1 LNSTREMKFV
11 RSGSKTVVFSDVT
24 AEQTGMIAGR
34 LYRFSC
40 IGGQALVRWGADDA
54 TVADGGYDFAVV
66 PGAYIDVRCPPAT
79 TAFNVI
85 ESDAGSIA
93 TATLIAAA
101 IDEGV

>member
-1 LNSTREMKFV
+1 MSERELKFT

-24 AEQTGMIAGR
+24 AEQTGMIPGR
-34 LYRFSC
+34 LYCFTC

-54 TVADGGYDFAVV
+54 TAADGGYDFAVT
-66 PGAYIDVRCPPAT
+66 PGAMVFTRCPAGT

-101 IDEGV
+101 VDEGA

>member
-1 LNSTREMKFV
+1 MTRRELKFI

-24 AEQTGMIAGR
+24 AEQTGMIPGR
-34 LYRFSC
+34 LYRFTA

-54 TVADGGYDFAVV
+54 TAADGGYDFAVV
-66 PGAYIDVRCPPAT
+66 PGDAVVTRCPEGT